1 MNSLGTILRE
11 HREAGGLL
19 LRQVAAALEMDT
31 ALLSK
36 FERDERHPN
45 KEQVLAFA
53 KFYHVNTDEFLLAW
67 FSDKIANEMQ
77 NEDLAKQ
84 ALKAADKKIDFRKKK
99 NKK

>member
-1 MNSLGTILRE
+1 LNSLGTILRE
-11 HREAGGLL
+11 KRETKGLL
-19 LRQVAAALEMDT
+19 LRQVAAALDLDT

-36 FERDERHPN
+36 FERDERQPN
-45 KEQVLAFA
+45 KEQVIAFA
-53 KFYHVNTDEFLLAW
+53 KFYNIDSNELLLAW

-84 ALKAADKKIDFRKKK
+84 ALKAADKKIDLYKKK